1 MPPPARTPLADGH
14 AEADPASEVTAH
26 DLDPDRFADA
36 LLRALDAHAVSQRE
50 LARRLGIRQ
59 QSVSGWIHG
68 RARPSTENLRATLAE
83 LSIAWDDVRHRGLSL
98 PAPVDTQAET
108 TVSVFTTLRASG
120 GPGFSVDPFDGE
132 EDRRLTAAK
141 ELLGCLLGFRPP
153 DHLGAIYVE
162 GDSMVDPRSP
172 SGGLPDGQLI
182 LFEPLAS
189 FADFR
194 SGARH
199 VLVDD
204 GRWGRRV
211 LVKRLH
217 LGLDG
222 ALTVASD
229 NPRIGEPEERLV
241 PAPDAEGGAGAEGLP
256 ALVSERSG
264 ARVDVTVVGRVVWPR
279 ETDDE
284 RAVRAVTEALERLA
298 AEGFFGS

>member
-1 MPPPARTPLADGH
+1 MDW
-14 AEADPASEVTAH
+14 DEV
-26 DLDPDRFADA
+26 
-36 LLRALDAHAVSQRE
+36 
-50 LARRLGIRQ
+50 RR
-59 QSVSGWIHG
+59 
-68 RARPSTENLRATLAE
+68 
-83 LSIAWDDVRHRGLSL
+83 RGVSL
-98 PAPVDTQAET
+98 PAPIDTQAET
-108 TVSVFTTLRASG
+108 TVSVFTTIRASG
-120 GPGFSVDPFDGE
+120 GPGFSVDLFDGE

-141 ELLGCLLGFRPP
+141 EILGCLFGFRPA

-182 LFEPLAS
+182 LFEPIAS

-229 NPRIGEPEERLV
+229 NPQFGEPEERLV
-241 PAPDAEGGAGAEGLP
+241 PAPDAEASDGAP
-256 ALVSERSG
+256 ALVSERTG

-284 RAVRAVTEALERLA
+284 RTVRAMTEALERLA
-298 AEGFFGS
+298 ANGFFSD

>member
-1 MPPPARTPLADGH
+1 MPPRPETAADARPDPLG
-14 AEADPASEVTAH
+14 DPDVTAH

-36 LLRALDAHAVSQRE
+36 LLRALDARAVSQRE

-68 RARPSTENLRATLAE
+68 RARPSTENLRATLSE
-83 LSIAWDDVRHRGLSL
+83 LEMDWDDVRRRGLSL
-98 PAPVDTQAET
+98 PTPTDNAAT
-108 TVSVFTTLRASG
+108 TTISVFTDIRASG
-120 GPGFSVDPFDGE
+120 GPGFSVDLFDGD
-132 EDRRLTAAK
+132 EDRRLEAAK
-141 ELLGCLLGFRPP
+141 ELLFCLVGIRPA

-162 GDSMVDPRSP
+162 GDSMVDPRSA

-182 LFEPLAS
+182 LFEPSTS

-199 VLVDD
+199 VLVHE
-204 GRWGRRV
+204 GPWGRRV

-229 NPRIGEPEERLV
+229 NPRLGDLEERLV
-241 PAPDAEGGAGAEGLP
+241 PAPDSEAAEDGTP
-256 ALVSERSG
+256 AFVSERTRE
-264 ARVDVTVVGRVVWPR
+264 RVDVTIVGRVVWPR

-284 RAVRAVTEALERLA
+284 QTVRAVTEALERA
-298 AEGFFGS
+298 AAAGLFSK